1 MEDNEEFSLSGEF
14 DFYEDSIYDDYT
26 AWLEKSN
33 ELGKRIENGV
43 IAETADND
51 VKDFGLYA
59 YEEGV
64 RKTLERILKATNFS
78 QVRIR

>member
-1 MEDNEEFSLSGEF
+1 MEDDEDFSLSGEF
-14 DFYEDSIYDDYT
+14 DFYEDSIYDDYI

-33 ELGKRIENGV
+33 ELGQRIENGV
-43 IAETADND
+43 IVETADND

-59 YEEGV
+59 YQEGV

-78 QVRIR
+78 QIRIP